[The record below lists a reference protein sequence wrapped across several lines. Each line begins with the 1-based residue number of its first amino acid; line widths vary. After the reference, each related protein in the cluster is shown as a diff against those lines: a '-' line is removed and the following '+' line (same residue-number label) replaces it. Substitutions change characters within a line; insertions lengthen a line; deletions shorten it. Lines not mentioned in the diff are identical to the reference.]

1 MEIPLTPV
9 VIFIILVV
17 VIIGNVAAL
26 KHASHLRLEWMEKKQ
41 GQKSD
46 LEKLTELDKKHHPEE
61 HQ

>member
-1 MEIPLTPV
+1 V